1 MRVVVSAAA
10 LVVAAVGE
18 VMAQAQ
24 SVPRPSPAPN
34 VQLRPWTLPAPPPK
48 GAVHRLPNR
57 QAPPPVRCTMRIIP
71 ADPRIDPKMAKEPDA
86 SVEYAKK
93 EVPPPAC
100 R

>member
-1 MRVVVSAAA
+1 
-10 LVVAAVGE
+10 
-18 VMAQAQ
+18 
-24 SVPRPSPAPN
+24 
-34 VQLRPWTLPAPPPK
+34 
-48 GAVHRLPNR
+48 
-57 QAPPPVRCTMRIIP
+57 MRIIP